1 MSLPRRSGLRE
12 ILLGRPSDH
21 GECVVDGLLLVVR
34 VGLGLF
40 HPVADKG
47 VLLAENECVVDALYL
62 VECVLFSSSS
72 PP

>member
-1 MSLPRRSGLRE
+1 MSLPRWSGLRE
-12 ILLGRPSDH
+12 TLLGRPSDH
-21 GECVVDGLLLVVR
+21 GEVLVVQ
-34 VGLGLF
+34 VGLGVS

-72 PP
+72 PPYVLE